1 MTSTDVAVVFSLL
14 ENKEKEDSLLGE
26 KRFIDERVTE
36 LENSI
41 KVRMPFTAFQFCY
54 SNLFCMYMFI
64 CVLWSIFLNEM
75 LCYLPF
81 RISQSKKPLL
91 KLS

>member
-1 MTSTDVAVVFSLL
+1 MCLMRTCDVNRLGCFFCSLL

-41 KVRMPFTAFQFCY
+41 KVRMPAVCNV
-54 SNLFCMYMFI
+54 SI
-64 CVLWSIFLNEM
+64 VL
-75 LCYLPF
+75 
-81 RISQSKKPLL
+81 R
-91 KLS
+91 

>member
-41 KVRMPFTAFQFCY
+41 KVRMPFTALQLCCG
-54 SNLFCMYMFI
+54 NLFHMHVY
-64 CVLWSIFLNEM
+64 IFFSCNRFYERNAM
-75 LCYLPF
+75 LSVF
-81 RISQSKKPLL
+81 
-91 KLS
+91 